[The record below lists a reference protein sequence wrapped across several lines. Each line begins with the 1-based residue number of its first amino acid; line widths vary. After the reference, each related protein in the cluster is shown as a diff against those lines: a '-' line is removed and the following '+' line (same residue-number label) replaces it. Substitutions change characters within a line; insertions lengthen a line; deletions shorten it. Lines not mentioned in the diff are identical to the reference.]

1 MFYLFNKHISWNSI
15 SGINSSSSKLTDI
28 QKKYLENFMKL
39 VGHHVNSHARQQ
51 MIPQQS
57 SFQPTNSIHRSMHGN
72 HHGQASQRP
81 LQNLASRNFFEN
93 FQLSAGEKD
102 ALKHIDSKNFSFS
115 VSQLS
120 RFLRVDET
128 VVSVSI

>member
-1 MFYLFNKHISWNSI
+1 
-15 SGINSSSSKLTDI
+15 
-28 QKKYLENFMKL
+28 MKL

-57 SFQPTNSIHRSMHGN
+57 GLQPTNSSHRSMNG
-72 HHGQASQRP
+72 HHRGQAFQRP
-81 LQNLASRNFFEN
+81 LQNLASPNFFEN

-102 ALKHIDSKNFSFS
+102 ALKHIDSKTFSFS

-128 VVSVSI
+128 VIRVGVLLI